1 MAKDYYAILGVSVTA
16 TQEEIKHAYRQLAR
30 RYHPDRNPGD
40 KVAEERFKEINEAY
54 EILGDPVKRRRYDA
68 TRTTSHT
75 RSFSGWSRPS
85 GGSVNFEDIFESIF
99 NNFSRHQ
106 QASPQ
111 QADIEQEVEITL
123 REAYNGTRRLITLN
137 GEQFEVKIP
146 PGVYTGAK
154 VRVRGKGR
162 RLPNGHRGDL
172 YLLIEVMDDPVFQ
185 RVGDDLI
192 VPVKI
197 DLYTAV
203 LGGEADVPTL
213 DGKVVLRIPPGT
225 GGGKR
230 LRIRGKGMPN
240 LKEPGRFGDLY
251 ADIIVTV
258 PTSLSPRERKL
269 FEELRRLRQGNA

>member
-1 MAKDYYAILGVSVTA
+1 MAKDYYAILGVSVSA
-16 TQEEIKHAYRQLAR
+16 TQEEIKQAYRQLAR
-30 RYHPDRNPGD
+30 KYHPDRNPGN
-40 KVAEERFKEINEAY
+40 KQAEEKFKEINEAY
-54 EILGDPVKRRRYDA
+54 EVLGDPAKRRRYDA
-68 TRTTSHT
+68 TRTST
-75 RSFSGWSRPS
+75 RAHSFGGWSRP
-85 GGSVNFEDIFESIF
+85 GGGTVNVEDIFESIF
-99 NNFSRHQ
+99 NNFTRQQQARHQ
-106 QASPQ
+106 S
-111 QADIEQEVEITL
+111 ADIEQEAEITL
-123 REAYNGTRRLITLN
+123 REAYTGTRRLITLN

-162 RLPNGHRGDL
+162 RGPNGRRGDL
-172 YLLIEVMDDPVFQ
+172 YLLIKVMDDPIFQ
-185 RVGDDLI
+185 RNGDDLI

-203 LGGEADVPTL
+203 LGGEVEVPTL

-258 PTSLSPRERKL
+258 PTSLSAREREL
-269 FEELRRLRQGNA
+269 FEELRRLRQHRA